1 MTLGPRADD
10 PARPLREELRRG
22 ARLHA
27 APAGDRSSALRSAAG
42 AGAPQAAGGSSL
54 ASRDGWVKVIC
65 GGPPNADCSAKLTAL
80 EGKLELAQVP
90 VTRIGQGSK
99 VVLELKLTDEAR
111 ALLASSDRMPAL
123 LETTVTDEKGPV
135 CRNVFSSI
143 LTRHDS
149 R

>member
-1 MTLGPRADD
+1 MVWKFTRRSVLALAGSLAALGLGLKSKAGTP
-10 PARPLREELRRG
+10 PG
-22 ARLHA
+22 AA
-27 APAGDRSSALRSAAG
+27 APQPGSPLPEPSAAPFDTVVVLMMENRG
-42 AGAPQAAGGSSL
+42 NL
-54 ASRDGWVKVIC
+54 D
-65 GGPPNADCSAKLTAL
+65 
-80 EGKLELAQVP
+80 LAQVP

-111 ALLASSDRMPAL
+111 ALRASSDRMPAL

>member
-54 ASRDGWVKVIC
+54 ASRV
-65 GGPPNADCSAKLTAL
+65 PNADCSAKLTAL

>member
-1 MTLGPRADD
+1 MD
-10 PARPLREELRRG
+10 LRV
-22 ARLHA
+22 
-27 APAGDRSSALRSAAG
+27 RSATLMG
-42 AGAPQAAGGSSL
+42 LVSKL
-54 ASRDGWVKVIC
+54 A
-65 GGPPNADCSAKLTAL
+65 
-80 EGKLELAQVP
+80 LAQVP

-111 ALLASSDRMPAL
+111 ALLGSSDRMPAL
-123 LETTVTDEKGPV
+123 LETIVTDEKGPI